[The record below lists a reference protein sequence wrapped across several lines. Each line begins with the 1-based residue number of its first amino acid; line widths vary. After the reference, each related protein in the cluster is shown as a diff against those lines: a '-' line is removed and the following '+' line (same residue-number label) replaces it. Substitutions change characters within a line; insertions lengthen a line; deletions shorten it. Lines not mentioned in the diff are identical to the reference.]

1 MSKIQNTAPCKKVN
15 ILGRK
20 RYSEK
25 CNAKYVIEQSFDDCW
40 RAITR
45 LHILIIIEFLLL
57 HQLKLTADKKKTTP
71 DLIMVLQPENGAGK

>member
-1 MSKIQNTAPCKKVN
+1 MNKNQNIAPCKKVN

-25 CNAKYVIEQSFDDCW
+25 CSAKYVIEQSFDDCW

-45 LHILIIIEFLLL
+45 LHLLIIIEFLLL
-57 HQLKLTADKKKTTP
+57 HQLKLSADKKKVNP
-71 DLIMVLQPENGAGK
+71 

>member
-1 MSKIQNTAPCKKVN
+1 MTKRKNITPCKKVN

-25 CNAKYVIEQSFDDCW
+25 YSAKYVIEQSFDDCW

-45 LHILIIIEFLLL
+45 LHLLIIIEFLLL
-57 HQLKLTADKKKTTP
+57 HQLKLSADKKKVNP
-71 DLIMVLQPENGAGK
+71 

>member
-1 MSKIQNTAPCKKVN
+1 MTKRKNIAPCKKVN

-25 CNAKYVIEQSFDDCW
+25 CSAKYVIEQSFDDCW

-45 LHILIIIEFLLL
+45 LHLLIIIEF
-57 HQLKLTADKKKTTP
+57 
-71 DLIMVLQPENGAGK
+71 